1 MNSDSGFWFLFSML
15 TAKIYITLKKGVLD
29 PQGITIQ
36 EALQNL
42 GYQNVRETRVGKLI
56 EIQLNSVSREEAE
69 QQVHKMCQELLA
81 NPVIE
86 QYEFTL
92 S

>member
-1 MNSDSGFWFLFSML
+1 ML

-29 PQGITIQ
+29 PQGVTIQ

-56 EIQLNSVSREEAE
+56 EIQLNSVSREEAA

>member
-1 MNSDSGFWFLFSML
+1 ML

-29 PQGITIQ
+29 PQGVTIQ

-42 GYQNVRETRVGKLI
+42 GYQNVRETRVGKFI
-56 EIQLNSVSREEAE
+56 EIQLNSISREEAE

>member
-1 MNSDSGFWFLFSML
+1 ML

-29 PQGITIQ
+29 PQGVTIQ
-36 EALQNL
+36 DALHNL
-42 GYQNVRETRVGKLI
+42 GYSQVREARVGKLI
-56 EIQLNSVSREEAE
+56 EVALNSISREEAE
-69 QQVHKMCQELLA
+69 QQVHKMCKELLA

>member
-1 MNSDSGFWFLFSML
+1 ML

-29 PQGITIQ
+29 PQGVTIQ

-42 GYQNVRETRVGKLI
+42 GYQHVKETRVGKLI
-56 EIQLNSVSREEAE
+56 EVQLNSVSREEAE
-69 QQVHKMCQELLA
+69 QQIHKMCQELLA

>member
-1 MNSDSGFWFLFSML
+1 ML
-15 TAKIYITLKKGVLD
+15 TARIYITLKKGVLD
-29 PQGITIQ
+29 PQGVTIQ

>member
-1 MNSDSGFWFLFSML
+1 ML

-29 PQGITIQ
+29 PQGVTIQ

-42 GYQNVRETRVGKLI
+42 GYQNVRETRVGKFI

>member
-1 MNSDSGFWFLFSML
+1 ML

-29 PQGITIQ
+29 PQGVTIQ
-36 EALQNL
+36 EALHNL
-42 GYQNVRETRVGKLI
+42 GYHSVEETRVGKFI
-56 EIQLNSVSREEAE
+56 EIQLSSMSREEAE

-86 QYEFTL
+86 QYEFVL

>member
-1 MNSDSGFWFLFSML
+1 ML